1 MARTVALGI
10 GGAIERWGEVGRVSK
25 NQLDVRLGS
34 LRVCAQRNEGIAGL
48 WADGRQSRL
57 GCLKDDAGH
66 RVIVQVPA
74 HPGCVDG
81 DADAK
86 GPQMGCR
93 ADSRDQQA
101 RA

>member
-1 MARTVALGI
+1 MPGLDERGCPFSDGQD
-10 GGAIERWGEVGRVSK
+10 GG
-25 NQLDVRLGS
+25 RLG
-34 LRVCAQRNEGIAGL
+34 R
-48 WADGRQSRL
+48 
-57 GCLKDDAGH
+57 LKDDAGH

-74 HPGCVDG
+74 HPGCVD
-81 DADAK
+81 DDVDAK